1 MTILSRPQILLTLFV
16 LFLPLLCQAA
26 TPLDVVINE
35 VAWMGTKISANDEWL
50 ELYNN
55 TDSEIDLA
63 SWQLTPQD
71 GTPKI
76 ILSGKIPARGFYL
89 LERTNDET
97 LPGILAS
104 QIYTG
109 AMSNSGENFTLSD
122 AQGQIIDSL
131 DCSLGWFFG
140 DNTTKQTMER
150 KNSLTSGSQASNW
163 LLSQNPGGTPKEK
176 NSAAEST
183 ITEPILKSETTTV
196 EKIIEKNP
204 IEATNSQILE
214 KTYPDGIIF
223 SEILPSPEGKDEEEE
238 WIEIQNKNDF
248 TVDLS
253 SWQFSDTIGSPTTY
267 VFPKET
273 KIKPKE
279 FLIILRP
286 ESKIVLNN
294 SGDGLKLGQP
304 NGKIL
309 DQVNYQSAPKGKS
322 YNFIAGQWVWSEN
335 KTPGAAN
342 IPPTISKKDNSTLS
356 SSSTKTAEKTSDEK
370 KLASIGEQLPKKQ
383 NHQTIFGLAA
393 LFAAIS
399 GVLILALKRLALK

>member
-16 LFLPLLCQAA
+16 LFLPLFCQATA
-26 TPLDVVINE
+26 PLDVAINE
-35 VAWMGTKISANDEWL
+35 VAWMGTKTSANDEWL

-63 SWQLTPQD
+63 SWQLASQD

-89 LERTNDET
+89 LERTNDQT
-97 LPGILAS
+97 VPGILAN

-109 AMSNSGENFTLSD
+109 AMGNSGEIFTLAD

-131 DCSLGWFFG
+131 DCSLGWFAG
-140 DNTTKQTMER
+140 DNTNKQTMER
-150 KNSLTSGSQASNW
+150 KNSLIPGYQASNW
-163 LLSQNPGGTPKEK
+163 ALSQNPGGTPKEK
-176 NSAAEST
+176 NSASESI
-183 ITEPILKSETTTV
+183 ITEPIAKNETTTV

-204 IEATNSQILE
+204 IEAATSQILE
-214 KTYPDGIIF
+214 TTYPDGIIF
-223 SEILPSPEGKDEEEE
+223 SEILPSPEGKDDEEE
-238 WIEIQNKNDF
+238 WVEIQNKNNF
-248 TVDLS
+248 EVDLS
-253 SWQFSDTIGSPTTY
+253 GWQISDTVGSPTTY

-273 KIKPKE
+273 KIKPKG
-279 FLIILRP
+279 FLVILRP
-286 ESKIVLNN
+286 ENKIVLNN
-294 SGDGLKLGQP
+294 SGDGLKLSQP

-322 YNFIAGQWVWSEN
+322 YNLIAGQWVWSEN

-342 IPPTISKKDNSTLS
+342 IPPTINKKDSSILS
-356 SSSTKTAEKTSDEK
+356 SSSTGTAEKTSDEK

-383 NHQTIFGLAA
+383 NYQTIFGLAA
-393 LFAAIS
+393 LFAVIS